1 MVDRINLTP
10 TQIPF
15 SPLRNSSI
23 GFIDDYESGMEASA
37 SSMAE
42 EDEIDLEK
50 EDMTQTQQQH
60 HHQFT
65 KKSTIIL
72 DHKIAGGRGKGHT
85 SRRRMSSGNSST
97 DSNATMPLPPTSV
110 ASTHTQQS
118 TTKRHLI
125 PKGEFSSP
133 LNVQTPASV
142 RLLARKEDAPT
153 PSSGYDGDTEGPS
166 VEDIA

>member
-1 MVDRINLTP
+1 MVDRINLAP
-10 TQIPF
+10 PQVH

-60 HHQFT
+60 HFT
-65 KKSTIIL
+65 KKPTIIV
-72 DHKIAGGRGKGHT
+72 DHKIAGSRGKSHT
-85 SRRRMSSGNSST
+85 SHRRMSSGNSST
-97 DSNATMPLPPTSV
+97 DSNATMPRPPTS
-110 ASTHTQQS
+110 AANTHTHQS
-118 TTKRHLI
+118 TKRHLI

-142 RLLARKEDAPT
+142 RLLARKEDVPT

-166 VEDIA
+166 VEDIV